1 MLILRDCMSSPVIS
15 VPENAMVRE
24 AAQVMADKKISSIL
38 VQGHEDD
45 YLGIFT
51 TTDLVKK
58 VVAKGLDPK
67 TTTVLSVATSPILS
81 IDLYLTPEEANEKML
96 RHKVKR
102 IAVTKGKKIV
112 GIISVKDIVR
122 M

>member
-1 MLILRDCMSSPVIS
+1 MSSPVIS
-15 VPENAMVRE
+15 VPENATVRE
-24 AAQVMADKKISSIL
+24 AAQVMAEKKISSIF
-38 VQGHEDD
+38 VQGQED

-58 VVAKGLDPK
+58 VVAKGLDPNA
-67 TTTVLSVATSPILS
+67 TSVLSVATSPILT

-96 RHKVKR
+96 RNKIKR

-112 GIISVKDIVR
+112 GIISMKDIVQ

>member
-15 VPENAMVRE
+15 VPENATVQS
-24 AAQVMADKKISSIL
+24 AAQVMADKGISCIFI
-38 VQGHEDD
+38 QGQED
-45 YLGIFT
+45 YLSIFT
-51 TTDLVKK
+51 TTDLVKR

-67 TTTVLSVATSPILS
+67 TTLAHSVATSPILT
-81 IDLYLTPEEANEKML
+81 IDLYLTPEEANENML

-102 IAVTKGKKIV
+102 IGVTQGKKIV
-112 GIISVKDIVR
+112 GIISMRDIVR